1 VEWVPAGTAWWNPT
15 QEIAA
20 DVMAINNSLRTR
32 AEIRRERYGDDWQ
45 DVAAALAAEDA
56 LLRDLGL
63 KTAPLPNPA
72 GFNPADTPK
81 G

>member
-1 VEWVPAGTAWWNPT
+1 
-15 QEIAA
+15 
-20 DVMAINNSLRTR
+20 
-32 AEIRRERYGDDWQ
+32 
-45 DVAAALAAEDA
+45 VAAALAAEDA